1 MGKCADFP
9 DTFTFTEGKQ
19 GYAAQQQKQ
28 QENSQRK
35 VHNQQFRKEWFTIW
49 YEKCGKKFGFVV
61 TADFIVMW
69 YNEQIKDGQPG
80 KSVKHT

>member
-1 MGKCADFP
+1 MLHSSRSSRKIP
-9 DTFTFTEGKQ
+9 RER
-19 GYAAQQQKQ
+19 YII
-28 QENSQRK
+28 NSSVK
-35 VHNQQFRKEWFTIW
+35 NGLLYGMKSVE
-49 YEKCGKKFGFVV
+49 KKFGFVV